1 MGASRD
7 FTFLPKLNNDDKLTI
22 ALHDG
27 TVLFMTEP
35 TQKYWKHAIPK
46 RRKVKTARINLT
58 FRRIFTDDDEAENEP
73 EPENESNPKDD
84 NSGSKTGD

>member
-1 MGASRD
+1 MSLGASRD

-35 TQKYWKHAIPK
+35 TQKFWKHAIPK
-46 RRKVKTARINLT
+46 RRKVKTPRINLT
-58 FRRIFTDDDEAENEP
+58 FRRIFTNDKDNEDGD
-73 EPENESNPKDD
+73 NTDKDD
-84 NSGSKTGD
+84 NSHDNTKGD